1 MNRVTTGAAA
11 AADSG
16 PTSSEQSHKRALGD
30 RPGRFPVRARRFSS
44 PHDAEQMPRPLRA
57 LAALSL
63 RAKLVALI
71 LVLEAAGLA
80 ALVWQGRHLD
90 IARAETEFHA
100 SLGQMRPL
108 ISAAL
113 APALAGDDALRVIT
127 VMDAVRSARGMA
139 SLGAKDAPGGVVAA
153 EGWKAG
159 EPLPALD
166 PTLESALG
174 DGRFDFVVPLMLGE
188 RTAGHAHAGISV
200 TPWREALARQAD
212 DAVFKAVT
220 AFFVS
225 LLLFLVVVN
234 PLARRLAR
242 LREASARI
250 AAGDFGARVP
260 EGDRDDLG
268 LVARAFN
275 AMAGQVESRVAELEE
290 SRRQFHDIADY
301 TYDVEL
307 WFGADGR
314 LLWINKSVERLTGY
328 TPAECLADPGFPF
341 SLIHPEDREAARER
355 SRRELAARSSGEHFE
370 FRIVRK
376 DGSTEWVTNSWQPL
390 HGPGGEF
397 LGLRSSLNSIQA
409 LKDTEL
415 SLRATLARLEEAG
428 ALQARTSE
436 SLRAERSRLLSLLS
450 AMDFGVVFI
459 EPGGRI
465 VYANPAF
472 SEVWSIPRHESLLGL
487 ALFEALELAEDVVA
501 DLGAFT
507 SRLPALVASR
517 HVAPPEELKLLSG
530 RIIRLRVCPVL
541 DEAGASQGAV
551 LIHEDITLARESE
564 SQLAFLA
571 ERDPLTGLYNRRR
584 FERELA
590 ERMDAA
596 AREKRRLALLFFD
609 LDEFKSVN
617 DLFGHRMG
625 DTVLLQVAGEI
636 RSHLRRNEF
645 FARIGGDE
653 FALLVG
659 DIPEESL
666 RALADRLMGVV
677 GAMSFSLGEVRLS
690 LTSSL
695 GIALFPGDAATPQEL
710 IAHADAAMYQ
720 AKDAGKNTWRIYRPD
735 HTATLRQRSLVTWND
750 RIRQALREDGF
761 ELHLQGIF
769 ETATLARRHNE
780 ALIRLKDG
788 EGRLLQPGAFI
799 GFAEKSNLI
808 VDLDRWVVARAIDLL
823 AADPGM
829 VPLAV
834 NVSGRSLDDP
844 GMPDFIRAQLAARGV
859 DPRRLLLEITETS
872 AIRDMRD
879 AQRFI
884 LDVHD
889 TGCRVCLD
897 DFGAGFSTFAYIKQL
912 PVDIIKIDGLFV
924 RNLARE
930 RDNQVFVRAML
941 DIARGF
947 GKQVV
952 AEAVEDEH
960 TLDILR
966 SYGVDMAQGGVF
978 EPPSPPPR
986 PPASPGPAPASA
998 AAGFVERRRAR

>member
-1 MNRVTTGAAA
+1 
-11 AADSG
+11 
-16 PTSSEQSHKRALGD
+16 
-30 RPGRFPVRARRFSS
+30 
-44 PHDAEQMPRPLRA
+44 
-57 LAALSL
+57 
-63 RAKLVALI
+63 
-71 LVLEAAGLA
+71 
-80 ALVWQGRHLD
+80 
-90 IARAETEFHA
+90 
-100 SLGQMRPL
+100 
-108 ISAAL
+108 
-113 APALAGDDALRVIT
+113 
-127 VMDAVRSARGMA
+127 
-139 SLGAKDAPGGVVAA
+139 
-153 EGWKAG
+153 
-159 EPLPALD
+159 
-166 PTLESALG
+166 
-174 DGRFDFVVPLMLGE
+174 
-188 RTAGHAHAGISV
+188 
-200 TPWREALARQAD
+200 
-212 DAVFKAVT
+212 
-220 AFFVS
+220 
-225 LLLFLVVVN
+225 
-234 PLARRLAR
+234 
-242 LREASARI
+242 
-250 AAGDFGARVP
+250 
-260 EGDRDDLG
+260 
-268 LVARAFN
+268 
-275 AMAGQVESRVAELEE
+275 
-290 SRRQFHDIADY
+290 
-301 TYDVEL
+301 
-307 WFGADGR
+307 
-314 LLWINKSVERLTGY
+314 
-328 TPAECLADPGFPF
+328 
-341 SLIHPEDREAARER
+341 
-355 SRRELAARSSGEHFE
+355 
-370 FRIVRK
+370 
-376 DGSTEWVTNSWQPL
+376 
-390 HGPGGEF
+390 
-397 LGLRSSLNSIQA
+397 SLNSIQA

-507 SRLPALVASR
+507 ARLPALAASR
-517 HVAPPEELKLLSG
+517 HVSPPEELKLISG

-884 LDVHD
+884 LDLHD

-966 SYGVDMAQGGVF
+966 SYGVDMAQGWVF
-978 EPPSPPPR
+978 EQPFPAPR
-986 PPASPGPAPASA
+986 PPASPGPTPASA
-998 AAGFVERRRAR
+998 TAGFVERRRAR